1 MITRPDYLTAC
12 VAGLEIYLFGAEEH
26 PDAPVVFVT
35 HGRGGNVMQVF
46 EPCRALAA
54 AGLIAIGV
62 EQRNHGRRLVDAQRN
77 TDATANLIYEN
88 VLGTARDIS
97 LLVDL
102 LPASL
107 GLATDRT
114 GLTGV
119 SLGGHVTELA
129 MALDP
134 RIAVGASLIGSGDF
148 RRLME
153 LRAAKY
159 EIPAERFDAFYSPA
173 LDAVVQRYDPIS
185 HPERFADRPLLML
198 NGDADD
204 LVQLECNQRFEAA
217 ARPHYTHPERL
228 RLSVYPGVGHATP
241 PEMWEEARAWLVRWL
256 VEEAGG

>member
-12 VAGLEIYLFGAEEH
+12 VAGLEIHVFGAEER
-26 PDAPVVFVT
+26 PRAPVVFVT
-35 HGRGGNVMQVF
+35 HGRGGNVTDVF
-46 EPCRALAA
+46 GPCRALAA

-62 EQRNHGRRLVDAQRN
+62 EQRNHGRRLVDAQCN
-77 TDATANLIYEN
+77 TDNPADLMYGNI
-88 VLGTARDIS
+88 LGTARDIS

-107 GLATDRT
+107 GLATGRT

-129 MALDP
+129 MTLDQ
-134 RIAVGASLIGSGDF
+134 RITAGASLIGSGDF

-159 EIPAERFDAFYSPA
+159 EIPAERFDSFYSPA
-173 LDAVVQRYDPIS
+173 LDAVVQRYDPIN

-198 NGDADD
+198 NGEADD

-217 ARPHYTHPERL
+217 VRPHYRHPERL
-228 RLSVYPGVGHATP
+228 RLSVYPGIGHATP
-241 PEMWEEARAWLVRWL
+241 PEMWEEARAWLVQWL
-256 VEEAGG
+256 VEEAG